1 MSRIRRLD
9 PVESFIVGTIGRPGE
24 REFYLQ
30 AKYHGAIH
38 SFAIDKSQVIAL
50 ADRIA
55 MLIGELKAAD
65 YRFENVVAVNLEVPL
80 IPEFQIGVIGI
91 VWLGE
96 SEQVSLDIQEITEGD
111 NDLDL
116 ESKDGPAVFRI
127 MMSPDIANAF
137 IGQSR
142 KVVAAGRAPCPF
154 CGLPIKRMDIC
165 VQELMDIEDSFDQ
178 LVTGPIEIVGR
189 LVDASN
195 ASLFCKVGNVN
206 AIYKPIAGERPLWDF
221 PDGNLAWREV
231 AAYQMSEALKLNCVP
246 PTILREGPFGEGSLQ
261 LWIDDC
267 EEVGERYL
275 EKSEELRK
283 IALLD
288 AVINNTDRKIGHL
301 LYKEGQIFGCDHGVT
316 FHQDYKL
323 RTVLWQFADLSL
335 TESERTSLEKLDIDL
350 SNLLTENEIEATQMR
365 VAKLLQENRFPLP
378 PTDWPAI
385 PWPPF

>member
-1 MSRIRRLD
+1 
-9 PVESFIVGTIGRPGE
+9 
-24 REFYLQ
+24 
-30 AKYHGAIH
+30 
-38 SFAIDKSQVIAL
+38 
-50 ADRIA
+50 
-55 MLIGELKAAD
+55 
-65 YRFENVVAVNLEVPL
+65 
-80 IPEFQIGVIGI
+80 
-91 VWLGE
+91 
-96 SEQVSLDIQEITEGD
+96 
-111 NDLDL
+111 
-116 ESKDGPAVFRI
+116 
-127 MMSPDIANAF
+127 
-137 IGQSR
+137 
-142 KVVAAGRAPCPF
+142 
-154 CGLPIKRMDIC
+154 
-165 VQELMDIEDSFDQ
+165 MDIEDSFNQ

-275 EKSEELRK
+275 EQSEELRK

>member
-1 MSRIRRLD
+1 
-9 PVESFIVGTIGRPGE
+9 
-24 REFYLQ
+24 
-30 AKYHGAIH
+30 
-38 SFAIDKSQVIAL
+38 
-50 ADRIA
+50 
-55 MLIGELKAAD
+55 
-65 YRFENVVAVNLEVPL
+65 
-80 IPEFQIGVIGI
+80 
-91 VWLGE
+91 
-96 SEQVSLDIQEITEGD
+96 
-111 NDLDL
+111 
-116 ESKDGPAVFRI
+116 
-127 MMSPDIANAF
+127 
-137 IGQSR
+137 
-142 KVVAAGRAPCPF
+142 
-154 CGLPIKRMDIC
+154 MDIC

-350 SNLLTENEIEATQMR
+350 SNLLTENEIEATQLR

>member
-1 MSRIRRLD
+1 
-9 PVESFIVGTIGRPGE
+9 
-24 REFYLQ
+24 
-30 AKYHGAIH
+30 
-38 SFAIDKSQVIAL
+38 
-50 ADRIA
+50 
-55 MLIGELKAAD
+55 
-65 YRFENVVAVNLEVPL
+65 
-80 IPEFQIGVIGI
+80 
-91 VWLGE
+91 
-96 SEQVSLDIQEITEGD
+96 
-111 NDLDL
+111 
-116 ESKDGPAVFRI
+116 
-127 MMSPDIANAF
+127 
-137 IGQSR
+137 
-142 KVVAAGRAPCPF
+142 
-154 CGLPIKRMDIC
+154 
-165 VQELMDIEDSFDQ
+165 MDIEDSFNQ

-275 EKSEELRK
+275 EQSEELRK

-350 SNLLTENEIEATQMR
+350 SNLLTENEIEATQIR

>member
-1 MSRIRRLD
+1 
-9 PVESFIVGTIGRPGE
+9 
-24 REFYLQ
+24 
-30 AKYHGAIH
+30 
-38 SFAIDKSQVIAL
+38 
-50 ADRIA
+50 
-55 MLIGELKAAD
+55 
-65 YRFENVVAVNLEVPL
+65 
-80 IPEFQIGVIGI
+80 
-91 VWLGE
+91 
-96 SEQVSLDIQEITEGD
+96 
-111 NDLDL
+111 
-116 ESKDGPAVFRI
+116 
-127 MMSPDIANAF
+127 
-137 IGQSR
+137 
-142 KVVAAGRAPCPF
+142 
-154 CGLPIKRMDIC
+154 
-165 VQELMDIEDSFDQ
+165 MDIEDSFDQ

-335 TESERTSLEKLDIDL
+335 TESERTSLKKLDIDL
-350 SNLLTENEIEATQMR
+350 SNLLTENEIEATQIR